1 MLDNMKTGATFT
13 KVSNNETRLDY
24 KGMKFLLVEQT
35 RGVYSIGR
43 AIQLYALDGFKRQHL
58 KEMGWTKDD
67 NHGGMRNSDAYY
79 NDKEILPSQAE
90 IFAIEYIDKLI

>member
-1 MLDNMKTGATFT
+1 MNGATFT

-43 AIQLYALDGFKRQHL
+43 AIQLYALDGFKREHI
-58 KEMGWTKDD
+58 KEIGWTRDD
-67 NHGGMRNSDAYY
+67 NALGMRSSDAYY
-79 NDKEILPSQAE
+79 KEKEIVPMQAE
-90 IFAIEYIDKLI
+90 LFAIEYIDKLI